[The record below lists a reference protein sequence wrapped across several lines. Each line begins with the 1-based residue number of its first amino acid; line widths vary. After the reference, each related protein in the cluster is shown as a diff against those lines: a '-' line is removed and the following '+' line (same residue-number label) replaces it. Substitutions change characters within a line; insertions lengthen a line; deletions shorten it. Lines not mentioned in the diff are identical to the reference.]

1 MVDTVGRSS
10 FDPSKYLVDGNP
22 FQITAAGMV
31 VQAPVVIGANL
42 AAATSLFLLGYPRVA
57 LAALIVWCGVD
68 VVFQRLLA
76 KWLRSSAQANQE
88 QALGKLTVLCFI
100 RNLILI
106 GPAAAIALRGGVAQ
120 VAYLGVICCIGM
132 LLAFAMGAL
141 SRKIFWAYA
150 SPPLAACMLFTV
162 NDFPFASA
170 VAIWI
175 GLGTLAGLLVLIS
188 NRTTHAIRSWQAS
201 FGANNALI
209 LNLEKARDQAVTEK
223 IAADA
228 AREDAKRANM
238 AKSNFLANMSHELR
252 TPLNAILGFS
262 ELLTDDGFAARRV
275 EYSKL
280 VHASGIHLLNLVND
294 ILDLSKMEVGEMVLN
309 EHEVDFCQIAASC
322 RALMQGKAQDG
333 RIDLALELPFELR
346 LWADERA
353 LRQILLNLIGNAVK
367 FTPRSGRVTIFAYV
381 ESDDTIFFGVRDTGV
396 GIRDEDRE
404 RVFETFGQGRHDAVT
419 LERGTGLG
427 LPIVRGLAAGHGG
440 QVTLESRV
448 GVGTCITISLPAAR
462 LRAARAA

>member
-1 MVDTVGRSS
+1 
-10 FDPSKYLVDGNP
+10 
-22 FQITAAGMV
+22 
-31 VQAPVVIGANL
+31 
-42 AAATSLFLLGYPRVA
+42 
-57 LAALIVWCGVD
+57 
-68 VVFQRLLA
+68 
-76 KWLRSSAQANQE
+76 
-88 QALGKLTVLCFI
+88 
-100 RNLILI
+100 
-106 GPAAAIALRGGVAQ
+106 
-120 VAYLGVICCIGM
+120 
-132 LLAFAMGAL
+132 
-141 SRKIFWAYA
+141 
-150 SPPLAACMLFTV
+150 
-162 NDFPFASA
+162 
-170 VAIWI
+170 
-175 GLGTLAGLLVLIS
+175 
-188 NRTTHAIRSWQAS
+188 
-201 FGANNALI
+201 
-209 LNLEKARDQAVTEK
+209 
-223 IAADA
+223 
-228 AREDAKRANM
+228 
-238 AKSNFLANMSHELR
+238 
-252 TPLNAILGFS
+252 
-262 ELLTDDGFAARRV
+262 
-275 EYSKL
+275 
-280 VHASGIHLLNLVND
+280 
-294 ILDLSKMEVGEMVLN
+294 MVLN

-404 RVFETFGQGRHDAVT
+404 RVFESFGQGRHDAVT